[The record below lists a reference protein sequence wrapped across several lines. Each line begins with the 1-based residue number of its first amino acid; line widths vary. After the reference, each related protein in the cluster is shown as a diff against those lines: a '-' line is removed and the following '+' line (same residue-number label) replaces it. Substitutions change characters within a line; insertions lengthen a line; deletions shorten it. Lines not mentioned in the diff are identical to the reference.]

1 MMNHS
6 RIIKM
11 KIRSRKL
18 NKNEK
23 IEYLDALYTAVESL
37 KSRDE
42 VKNFLRDLLTEGER
56 IMVGRRIVIAKRL
69 LNEESYEQ
77 IIREMK
83 VGADTI
89 MRVHRWLE
97 DDVEGYEKAV
107 KKLEKVL
114 ESRQEKINRAY
125 VDPFSFQGLKRRY
138 PLHFFLFNLFDELN
152 KEKSKKDD

>member
-1 MMNHS
+1 
-6 RIIKM
+6 M
-11 KIRSRKL
+11 KIRSRKID
-18 NKNEK
+18 NKEK

-37 KSRDE
+37 KSREE

-77 IIREMK
+77 IIREMR
-83 VGADTI
+83 VGPDTI

-97 DDVEGYEKAV
+97 DDIDGYEKAV

-114 ESRQEKINRAY
+114 ESRQERRDRAY
-125 VDPFSFQGLKRRY
+125 IDPFSFKGLKQRY
-138 PLHFFLFNLFDELN
+138 PLHFFLFNLFDNLD
-152 KEKSKKDD
+152 KEKNKKNN

>member
-1 MMNHS
+1 
-6 RIIKM
+6 M

-18 NKNEK
+18 NNKEK

-69 LNEESYEQ
+69 LNEEPYEQ

-83 VGADTI
+83 VGPDTI

-97 DDVEGYEKAV
+97 DDIEGYEKAV
-107 KKLEKVL
+107 EKLEKVL
-114 ESRQEKINRAY
+114 ELRQEKRDKSY
-125 VDPFSFQGLKRRY
+125 VDPFSFQGLKKRY
-138 PLHFFLFNLFDELN
+138 PLHFFLFNLFDDFS
-152 KEKSKKDD
+152 KGKDGKSG